1 MLDTADA
8 TRQFLQSV
16 IRIIGR
22 KTSEE
27 YATMTIR
34 NLIKKLRLTYPF
46 LQDMNIRDT
55 RFLEL
60 ESSVTVPESINNI
73 NPKEVGNALK
83 ELTNNIM
90 KSMGK
95 TAGYFFIREVREKIG
110 TDYDRVLVKTMD
122 VDLTQLQSTYIVE
135 KKSINLLHLEASD
148 VVRRLLKTLIELL
161 EKQTSKAYAIEFI
174 GRRVEALR
182 QQYAFLEYVSVNDI
196 RYTLGADDV
205 IVQQQINNV
214 DMREIGRAIDSLLK
228 DTDKGL
234 TDLGRNSI
242 VDDLKTHLTMEYIT
256 KLEEMGVTI
265 AVHGVGYDAIF
276 KRVIKALID
285 VLGRTS
291 TETYAIFAVNSF
303 LRKTDSSYEF
313 LKYVKV
319 NPAADQNDIYN
330 ISIMNNFDSIS
341 ETDARRAIQKLLQ
354 AIVDSLG
361 EKLGNQ
367 FIHEFKSSLEKKYLT
382 RIEEI
387 GVNLH
392 MIELHQTI
400 VHQKEQKSTE

>member
-1 MLDTADA
+1 
-8 TRQFLQSV
+8 
-16 IRIIGR
+16 
-22 KTSEE
+22 
-27 YATMTIR
+27 
-34 NLIKKLRLTYPF
+34 
-46 LQDMNIRDT
+46 
-55 RFLEL
+55 
-60 ESSVTVPESINNI
+60 
-73 NPKEVGNALK
+73 VGNALK

-110 TDYDRVLVKTMD
+110 TDYDGVLVKTMD

-205 IVQQQINNV
+205 IVQQKINNV

-242 VDDLKTHLTMEYIT
+242 VDDLKIHLTMEYIT

-392 MIELHQTI
+392 MIELHQAI